1 MIIVFF
7 YIRATFLIILIV
19 CCKRITCLGMLIGIT
34 CEIQPN
40 VHLYAF
46 EGKSAVE
53 MLVENKFIEINEM
66 RLSAM

>member
-1 MIIVFF
+1 
-7 YIRATFLIILIV
+7 
-19 CCKRITCLGMLIGIT
+19 MLIGIT